1 MAIFE
6 LERLFDPPAK
16 IEARA
21 REKAQDLAGARK
33 IDDDPPR
40 FRCRVCD
47 HRSEAGEYCPTCLAD
62 TMVPDP
68 TPKRP

>member
-1 MAIFE
+1 MSIFT

-16 IEARA
+16 VEEQA

-33 IDDDPPR
+33 VDDDPPR

-47 HRSEAGEYCPTCLAD
+47 HRSDDRAYCPTCLAD
-62 TMVPDP
+62 TMVPA
-68 TPKRP
+68 RA